1 MVQPHF
7 SRDVQKM
14 VPSRKL
20 WSVSTWCSPGQVWE
34 ALGGAWWPRCAVL
47 RSEMKAVL
55 PCSFPKWDMFLPL
68 EGPHLPLSCLR
79 EASEICPSE
88 WTFAVIDPALQNSN
102 LISTGPLL
110 VPPIAAVG
118 IIRSARS
125 CRWQDEEA
133 CEQELGAESVVVT
146 MVTSRSLQ
154 ATQLVGTQKL
164 LEGPGKSQW
173 LG

>member
-1 MVQPHF
+1 
-7 SRDVQKM
+7 
-14 VPSRKL
+14 
-20 WSVSTWCSPGQVWE
+20 
-34 ALGGAWWPRCAVL
+34 
-47 RSEMKAVL
+47 MKAVL

-68 EGPHLPLSCLR
+68 EGPHLP
-79 EASEICPSE
+79 
-88 WTFAVIDPALQNSN
+88 
-102 LISTGPLL
+102 L

-146 MVTSRSLQ
+146 MATSRSLQ

-164 LEGPGKSQW
+164 LEGPGKSQ
-173 LG
+173 